1 MDHLRYI
8 MNKLL
13 CFIGLH
19 QWVYNQDNTKRWCK
33 YCNKT
38 QEYWCNCMWLEC
50 IDGEPIEQKE
60 IK

>member
-19 QWVYNQDNTKRWCK
+19 QWIYNQDNTKRWCRH
-33 YCNKT
+33 CNKT
-38 QEYWCNCMWLEC
+38 QEHWCNYMWLEC
-50 IDGEPIEQKE
+50 IDGEPVE
-60 IK
+60 